1 MNVTKKVALAAAILA
16 VAAVA
21 IGRLAISGWSRPNVI
36 QPMSIRGAIVEQSTD
51 PAKQL
56 PISDVEVTADNN
68 LAVSGTSSD
77 NSGFFSIALR
87 PDITPGTPILLK
99 FRNADFKPLDLQ
111 VTASDAI
118 YVAQMAPVRQE
129 APSRGPEVSVTGVS
143 VRYSV
148 QTATAVNV
156 GSAVKTFEIVNKGN
170 VACEGKPPCSPGM
183 QWKAAIGSA
192 TLDAGEGKEFRN
204 ARLSC
209 IAGPCPF
216 TTIESDNFSKGGRT
230 ITASIRNWSDTTTFL
245 LQADVFR
252 RQVADVI
259 RQSYPVIINQA
270 MNFTLPPLAE
280 GPSIEAKID
289 GSAIVFPLGPTP
301 TFSWANCS
309 VRTTQDQARLF
320 WCELKPG
327 YRFP

>member
-1 MNVTKKVALAAAILA
+1 MSVTKKVALAAAILA

-36 QPMSIRGAIVEQSTD
+36 QPMLIRGAIVEQNTD

-77 NSGFFSIALR
+77 NSGFFSLSLR

-99 FRNADFKPLDLQ
+99 FRNSDFKPLDLQ

-118 YVAQMAPVRQE
+118 YVAQMAAIRQE
-129 APSRGPEVSVTGVS
+129 APSRGPEVNVTGVS

-170 VACEGKPPCSPGM
+170 LPCEGKPPCSPGM

-216 TTIESDNFSKGGRT
+216 TTIDSDNFSKGGRT
-230 ITASIRNWSDTTTFL
+230 ISASIRNWSDTTTFL
-245 LQADVFR
+245 LEADVFR

-301 TFSWANCS
+301 TLSWANCS

-327 YRFP
+327 YQFP

>member
-1 MNVTKKVALAAAILA
+1 MSVTKKVALAAAILA

-36 QPMSIRGAIVEQSTD
+36 QPMSIRGAIVQQDPD

-68 LAVSGTSSD
+68 VAVSGASSD
-77 NSGFFSIALR
+77 NSGFFSLSLR
-87 PDITPGTPILLK
+87 PEIRPGTPILLK
-99 FRNADFKPLDLQ
+99 FRNSDFKPLDLP
-111 VTASDAI
+111 
-118 YVAQMAPVRQE
+118 VAANDEIHVAHLVPMRQE
-129 APSRGPEVSVTGVS
+129 PHSRGPEVSVSGVS
-143 VRYSV
+143 VRYSLE
-148 QTATAVNV
+148 TTMAVNV
-156 GSAVKTFEIVNKGN
+156 GSAVKTFEIVNAGN
-170 VACEGKPPCSPGM
+170 MPCDGKPPCSPAM

-216 TTIESDNFSKGGRT
+216 TTIESDNFSKGGRV
-230 ITASIRNWSDTTTFL
+230 ISASIRNWSDTTTFL

-252 RQVADVI
+252 RQVSDVV

-301 TFSWANCS
+301 ILSWANCS
-309 VRTTQDQARLF
+309 VWTSQDQARLF